1 MNELINK
8 VTKLLNDKTID
19 AFIGYGQGSTDRVR
33 AIFARTVEQASKL
46 IYTPA
51 CTFNLSGYL
60 LKHEVKHLGKLG
72 ILANVAALRSIMQ
85 LASEFQIK
93 DGEVYILFVNDDA
106 SLTEFSDFQSIEA
119 FLEKANIDIT
129 PDEKARIEKIEA
141 MSVSE
146 RWEFW
151 NKEFEKCIKCYACRA
166 ACPMCYCHRCTT
178 DVNQPQWIPVASHER
193 GNLDYHLMRAMHLAG
208 RCINCGECANACP
221 MDIPLNLLTYQLIDP
236 IKTGFGATAGM
247 KADAVYALSTFKPD
261 DKENFI
267 I

>member
-1 MNELINK
+1 MSELIKK
-8 VTKLLNDKTID
+8 VTALLGDKTINV
-19 AFIGYGQGSTDRVR
+19 FIGYEKGSAGRVR
-33 AIFARTVEQASKL
+33 ACFARNEEQATKL
-46 IYTPA
+46 FFDTS
-51 CTFNLSGYL
+51 CTQNLAGYL
-60 LKHEVKHLGKLG
+60 LKHEVKHFGKLG

-93 DGEVYILFVNDDA
+93 DGEVYVLFANPDGTFVEFND
-106 SLTEFSDFQSIEA
+106 FHSIEA
-119 FLEKANIDIT
+119 YLQTTDTGIKA
-129 PDEKARIEKIEA
+129 EEQQRIASLEA
-141 MSVSE
+141 MSNNE
-146 RWEFW
+146 RWLFW

-208 RCINCGECANACP
+208 RCVNCGECATACP
-221 MDIPLNLLTYQLIDP
+221 MDIPLNLLTYQLISP
-236 IKTGFGATAGM
+236 IKETFGATAGM
-247 KADAVYALSTFKPD
+247 KADAMYALSTYKPD